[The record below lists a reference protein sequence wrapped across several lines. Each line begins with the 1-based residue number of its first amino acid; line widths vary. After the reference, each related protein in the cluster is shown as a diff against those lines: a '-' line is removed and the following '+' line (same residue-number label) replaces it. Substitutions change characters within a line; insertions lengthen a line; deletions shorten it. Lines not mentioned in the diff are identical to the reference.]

1 MQVIVALTQLIGF
14 RKEADGV
21 HNRRF
26 TLMQLEIPYIR
37 DNRVFI
43 IILHIIQLCIL
54 NSKIFVTQRK
64 TYQKSQIC
72 LICN

>member
-37 DNRVFI
+37 DKSFHNNPTY
-43 IILHIIQLCIL
+43 
-54 NSKIFVTQRK
+54 NSAMH
-64 TYQKSQIC
+64 
-72 LICN
+72 LE